1 MTTLPTT
8 MKGVLL
14 TGHGG
19 PEMLEYRQD
28 IPVPAPKENEVLIR
42 VSAAGVNNTDINTR
56 IGWYSKVTT
65 TAKTQVGAAM
75 HWFFLAFKALTSVAD
90 RCCWQ
95 YGG

>member
-28 IPVPAPKENEVLIR
+28 IPVPTPKENEVLIR
-42 VSAAGVNNTDINTR
+42 VSAAGVNLSLIH
-56 IGWYSKVTT
+56 I
-65 TAKTQVGAAM
+65 
-75 HWFFLAFKALTSVAD
+75 
-90 RCCWQ
+90 
-95 YGG
+95 